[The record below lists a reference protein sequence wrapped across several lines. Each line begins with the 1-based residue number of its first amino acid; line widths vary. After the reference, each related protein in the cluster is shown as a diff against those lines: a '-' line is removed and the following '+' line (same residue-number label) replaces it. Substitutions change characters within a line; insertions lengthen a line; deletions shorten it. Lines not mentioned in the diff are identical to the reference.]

1 MPSSSKVYA
10 KDLQHNTFSIK
21 KTAAFKRIFMK
32 ILADEN
38 IPLVNEFFQSIGE
51 VITRPGR
58 TMVNDDARDASAL
71 LVRSVTTVNQH
82 LLNSSKVSFVGTCT
96 IGVDHL
102 DQQWLQNNHVE
113 FSSAPGCN
121 ANSVVEYVYAALCHL
136 DVNWRDKKFGIIG
149 CGNVGGL
156 LYKRLKLQ
164 GVDCYCYDPLRTA
177 DYNADLTSLEDVLR
191 CDIIS
196 MHTPLTKTGE
206 HPSFHLINLPE
217 LQQLK
222 KGAVL
227 LNCGRGPVINNTDLL
242 QFLTDRNDVRVV
254 LDVWEPEPDISLDLL
269 DKVALGSPHIAGYSY
284 DGKLKGTEMIYQAL
298 CKHLNLPATLSVT
311 DLVPPLVNN
320 QLAVAEDQTTW
331 EQVKRLIAQVYSIAD
346 DDKRLRELAV
356 CARNGEDNFAIGFDG
371 LRKHY
376 PTRREFHNY
385 QVLGADSKT
394 TEWLRILG
402 FGIAPSSNE

>member
-1 MPSSSKVYA
+1 
-10 KDLQHNTFSIK
+10 
-21 KTAAFKRIFMK
+21 MK

-51 VITRPGR
+51 VVTRPGR
-58 TMVNDDARDASAL
+58 TMKNDDARDASAL
-71 LVRSVTTVNQH
+71 LVRSVTHVNQA

-102 DQQWLQNNHVE
+102 DQPWLQNNHVE

-164 GVDCYCYDPLRTA
+164 GVDCYCYDPLRTPEH
-177 DYNADLTSLEDVLR
+177 NTDLTSLEEVLS

-196 MHTPLTKTGE
+196 MHTPLTNTGE
-206 HPSFHLINLPE
+206 HPSFHLINLPQ
-217 LQQLK
+217 LQLLNA
-222 KGAVL
+222 GAVL
-227 LNCGRGPVINNTDLL
+227 LNCGRGPVINNADLL
-242 QFLTDRNDVRVV
+242 HFLTERDDVRVV
-254 LDVWEPEPDISLDLL
+254 LDVWEPEPDISLNLL
-269 DKVALGSPHIAGYSY
+269 DKVVLGSPHIAGYSY

-298 CKHLNLPATLSVT
+298 CKHLNRPAELSIK
-311 DLVPPLVNN
+311 DLVPPLANN
-320 QLAVAEDQTTW
+320 QLRITEEKITW
-331 EQVKRLIAQVYSIAD
+331 EQVKRLISQVYSIAD
-346 DDKRLRELAV
+346 DDKRLRALATR
-356 CARNGEDNFAIGFDG
+356 ARNGEDNFAIGFDS
-371 LRKHY
+371 LRKYY

-385 QVLGADSKT
+385 HVVGADTKTAEWLSVLGFSVA
-394 TEWLRILG
+394 
-402 FGIAPSSNE
+402 SSTNE

>member
-1 MPSSSKVYA
+1 
-10 KDLQHNTFSIK
+10 
-21 KTAAFKRIFMK
+21 MK

-58 TMVNDDARDASAL
+58 TMINADALAASAL
-71 LVRSVTTVNQH
+71 LVRSVTNVNQA
-82 LLNSSKVSFVGTCT
+82 LLQSSKVSFVGTCT

-102 DQQWLQNNHVE
+102 DQPWLQNNHIE

-136 DVNWRDKKFGIIG
+136 DVNWLDKKFGIIG

-164 GVDCYCYDPLRTA
+164 GVDCYCYDPLRTPEG
-177 DYNADLTSLEDVLR
+177 NSDLTSLEEVLS

-196 MHTPLTKTGE
+196 MHTPLTKTGD

-222 KGAVL
+222 SGAVL
-227 LNCGRGPVINNTDLL
+227 LNCGRGPVINNADLL
-242 QFLTDRNDVRVV
+242 QFLTERNDVRVV
-254 LDVWEPEPDISLDLL
+254 LDVWEPEPDIYLDLL
-269 DKVALGSPHIAGYSY
+269 DRVVLGSPHIAGYSY
-284 DGKLKGTEMIYQAL
+284 DGKLKGTEMIYHAL
-298 CKHLNLPATLSVT
+298 CKHLKRPPELLIN
-311 DLVPPLVNN
+311 DLVPPLANN
-320 QLAVAEDQTTW
+320 QLLTSANQTTW
-331 EQVKRLIAQVYSIAD
+331 AQVKQLIAQVYSIAED
-346 DDKRLRELAV
+346 DQRLRELAQR
-356 CARNGEDNFAIGFDG
+356 ARKGEDNFGVGFDG

-385 QVLGADSKT
+385 QVVGADHKT
-394 TEWLRILG
+394 AEWLSVLG
-402 FGIAPSSNE
+402 FGVAHSTND

>member
-1 MPSSSKVYA
+1 
-10 KDLQHNTFSIK
+10 
-21 KTAAFKRIFMK
+21 MK

-38 IPLVNEFFQSIGE
+38 IPLVNEFFQSIGD
-51 VITRPGR
+51 VVTRPGR
-58 TMVNDDARDASAL
+58 TMTNDDARDASAL
-71 LVRSVTTVNQH
+71 LVRSVTNVNES

-102 DQQWLQNNHVE
+102 DQHWLRNNHVE

-164 GVDCYCYDPLRTA
+164 GVDCYCYDPLLTSEH
-177 DYNADLTSLEDVLR
+177 NTDLTSLEEVLS
-191 CDIIS
+191 CNIIS

-206 HPSFHLINLPE
+206 YPSFHLINLPQ
-217 LQQLK
+217 LQLLK
-222 KGAVL
+222 AGAVL
-227 LNCGRGPVINNTDLL
+227 LNCGRGPVINNIDLL
-242 QFLTDRNDVRVV
+242 QFLTERSDVRVV
-254 LDVWEPEPDISLDLL
+254 LDVWEPEPDISLELL
-269 DKVALGSPHIAGYSY
+269 DKIVLGSPHIAGYSY

-298 CKHLNLPATLSVT
+298 CKHLNRPAELSIN
-311 DLVPPLVNN
+311 DLVPPLTNN
-320 QLAVAEDQTTW
+320 QLDVAEEQSTW

-346 DDKRLRELAV
+346 DDKRLRSLAER
-356 CARNGEDNFAIGFDG
+356 ARKGEDNFAIGFDS

-376 PTRREFHNY
+376 PARREFHNY
-385 QVLGADSKT
+385 QVLGADDKT
-394 TEWLRILG
+394 AEWLSILG
-402 FGIAPSSNE
+402 FGVAPSIND

>member
-1 MPSSSKVYA
+1 MKV
-10 KDLQHNTFSIK
+10 
-21 KTAAFKRIFMK
+21 
-32 ILADEN
+32 LADEN

-51 VITRPGR
+51 VVTRPGR
-58 TMVNDDARDASAL
+58 TMTNDDARDASAL
-71 LVRSVTTVNQH
+71 LVRSVTNVNQT

-136 DVNWRDKKFGIIG
+136 DVNWRNKKFGIIG

-164 GVDCYCYDPLRTA
+164 GVDCYCYDPLRTPEH
-177 DYNADLTSLEDVLR
+177 NTDLTGLEEVLS

-206 HPSFHLINLPE
+206 HPSFHLINLPQ
-217 LQQLK
+217 LQLLK
-222 KGAVL
+222 AGAVL
-227 LNCGRGPVINNTDLL
+227 LNCGRGPVINNADLL
-242 QFLTDRNDVRVV
+242 KFLTERNDVRVV

-269 DKVALGSPHIAGYSY
+269 DKVVLGSPHIAGYSY

-298 CKHLNLPATLSVT
+298 CKHLNRPAELSIK
-311 DLVPPLVNN
+311 DLVPPLAKN
-320 QLAVAEDQTTW
+320 QLDLAEEQTTW

-346 DDKRLRELAV
+346 DDKRLRALAER
-356 CARNGEDNFAIGFDG
+356 ARKGEDNFAIGFDS

-385 QVLGADSKT
+385 QVLGADDKT
-394 TEWLRILG
+394 AEWLSVLG
-402 FGIAPSSNE
+402 FGVASSTNE

>member
-1 MPSSSKVYA
+1 MPPQTKYML
-10 KDLQHNTFSIK
+10 KIYKTTPFLQK
-21 KTAAFKRIFMK
+21 KTDALKRIFMK

-58 TMVNDDARDASAL
+58 TMTHEDAQAATAL
-71 LVRSVTTVNQH
+71 LVRSVTNVNQA
-82 LLNSSKVSFVGTCT
+82 LLNASSVSFVGTCT
-96 IGVDHL
+96 IGIDHL
-102 DQQWLQNNHVE
+102 DQQWLHNNHIE

-136 DVNWRDKKFGIIG
+136 DLNWLDKKFGIIG

-164 GVDCYCYDPLRTA
+164 GVDCYCYDPLRTPEG
-177 DYNADLTSLEDVLR
+177 NTDLTSLEEVLS

-217 LQQLK
+217 LRQLK
-222 KGAVL
+222 SGAVV
-227 LNCGRGPVINNTDLL
+227 LNCGRGPVINNADLL
-242 QFLTDRNDVRVV
+242 QFLNERSDVRVV

-269 DKVALGSPHIAGYSY
+269 DKVVLGSPHIAGYSY
-284 DGKLKGTEMIYQAL
+284 DGKLKGTEMIYHAL
-298 CKHLNLPATLSVT
+298 CKHLNLPSELST
-311 DLVPPLVNN
+311 KDLVPPLANN
-320 QLAVAEDQTTW
+320 QLDVAQGQSPW
-331 EQVKRLIAQVYSIAD
+331 EQVKRLITQVYAIED
-346 DDKRLRELAV
+346 DDKRLRELAQR
-356 CARNGEDNFAIGFDG
+356 ARKGEDNFAIGFDG

-385 QVLGADSKT
+385 QVLGADDKT
-394 TEWLRILG
+394 TEWLTVLG
-402 FGIAPSSNE
+402 FGVTPS

>member
-1 MPSSSKVYA
+1 
-10 KDLQHNTFSIK
+10 
-21 KTAAFKRIFMK
+21 MK

-38 IPLVNEFFQSIGE
+38 IPLVHEFFQSIGE
-51 VITRPGR
+51 VVTRPGR
-58 TMVNDDARDASAL
+58 TMLNNDALTASAL
-71 LVRSVTTVNQH
+71 LVRSVTNVNQT
-82 LLNSSKVSFVGTCT
+82 LLQSSKVSFVGTCT

-102 DQQWLQNNHVE
+102 DQQWLQNNDIE

-136 DVNWRDKKFGIIG
+136 DVNWLDKKFGIIG

-164 GVDCYCYDPLRTA
+164 GVDCYCYDPLRTPEG
-177 DYNADLTSLEDVLR
+177 NTDLTSLEEVLS

-222 KGAVL
+222 SGAVL
-227 LNCGRGPVINNTDLL
+227 LNCGRGPVINNADLL
-242 QFLTDRNDVRVV
+242 QFLTERNDVRVV

-269 DKVALGSPHIAGYSY
+269 DKVVLGSPHIAGYSY

-298 CKHLNLPATLSVT
+298 CKHLKLTPELSIKN
-311 DLVPPLVNN
+311 LVPPLANN
-320 QLAVAEDQTTW
+320 QLQSIINQTTW
-331 EQVKRLIAQVYSIAD
+331 EQVKQLIAEVYAIAD
-346 DDKRLRELAV
+346 DDQRLRKLAQR
-356 CARNGEDNFAIGFDG
+356 ARKGEENFAVGFDG
-371 LRKHY
+371 LRKDY

-385 QVLGADSKT
+385 QVMGADKKT
-394 TEWLRILG
+394 AEWLSVLG
-402 FGIAPSSNE
+402 FGVAHSTHD

>member
-1 MPSSSKVYA
+1 
-10 KDLQHNTFSIK
+10 
-21 KTAAFKRIFMK
+21 MK

-51 VITRPGR
+51 VVTRPGR
-58 TMVNDDARDASAL
+58 TMVNKDALEASAL
-71 LVRSVTTVNQH
+71 LVRSVTNVNQA
-82 LLNSSKVSFVGTCT
+82 LLNASKVSFVGTCT

-102 DQQWLQNNHVE
+102 DQPWLQNNHIE

-136 DVNWRDKKFGIIG
+136 DVNWLDKKFGIIG

-164 GVDCYCYDPLRTA
+164 GVDCYCYDPLRTPEG
-177 DYNADLTSLEDVLR
+177 NSDLTTLEEVLS
-191 CDIIS
+191 CDIVS
-196 MHTPLTKTGE
+196 MHTPLTKTGD

-217 LQQLK
+217 LRQLK
-222 KGAVL
+222 SGAVL

-242 QFLTDRNDVRVV
+242 QFLTERDDVRVV

-269 DKVALGSPHIAGYSY
+269 DKVVLGSPHIAGYSY
-284 DGKLKGTEMIYQAL
+284 DGKLNGTEMIYQAL
-298 CKHLNLPATLSVT
+298 CKHLKRVPELSIK

-320 QLAVAEDQTTW
+320 KLHVPADKNTW
-331 EQVKRLIAQVYSIAD
+331 AQVKQLIATVYSIAKD
-346 DDKRLRELAV
+346 DQDLRALAQR
-356 CARNGEDNFAIGFDG
+356 ARHGEENFGVGFDG

-376 PTRREFHNY
+376 PMRREFHNY
-385 QVLGADSKT
+385 DVVGANEKT
-394 TEWLRILG
+394 AEWLRVLG
-402 FGIAPSSNE
+402 FGVTN